1 MEKCPDWSWFQLSSL
16 YRNSPS
22 LELDF
27 YNPPASNDKSDQ
39 KLDVEVL
46 TEQDRITEE
55 NNENP

>member
-1 MEKCPDWSWFQLSSL
+1 MEKYSDWSWFQLSIL

-39 KLDVEVL
+39 QLGVEVL